1 MSKDQITPDEMHYD
15 QMAQE
20 ALRGVVKA
28 ALQRAASPEGIPGAH
43 HFYVSFKTTAAGVS
57 IPSDLLAK
65 FPEEMTIVL
74 QHQFW
79 DMKVTDDIFEVGLSF
94 GGLPEKL
101 IVPFDALTG
110 FWDPSVDFGLKFE
123 MSLEELEGEDDEETQ
138 DEASSAQDKDK
149 AALEEGHTASVVS
162 LDAFRKKT

>member
-1 MSKDQITPDEMHYD
+1 MAKDKITPDEMHYD

-28 ALQRAASPEGIPGAH
+28 ALQRAASPAGIPGAH

-79 DMKVTDDIFEVGLSF
+79 DLVVADTLFSITLSF
-94 GGLPEKL
+94 GGQPKRMT
-101 IVPFDALTG
+101 VPYVAVSRF
-110 FWDPSVDFGLKFE
+110 FDPSVQFMLQFDVE
-123 MSLEELEGEDDEETQ
+123 VPEVEPTPPEPDTPTEPVSEGP
-138 DEASSAQDKDK
+138 KI
-149 AALEEGHTASVVS
+149 VS
-162 LDAFRKKT
+162 LDQFRKK

>member
-1 MSKDQITPDEMHYD
+1 MSKDKITPDEMNYE

-28 ALQRAASPEGIPGAH
+28 ALQRAASPAGIPGAH
-43 HFYVSFKTTAAGVS
+43 HFYVSFKTTASGVS

-79 DMKVTDDIFEVGLSF
+79 DLAPGDTQFSITLSF
-94 GGLPEKL
+94 GGQPKRLT
-101 IVPFDALTG
+101 VPYAALTR
-110 FWDPSVDFGLKFE
+110 FFDPSVQFLLQFDVPDFDPPVQ
-123 MSLEELEGEDDEETQ
+123 EEPEAEADAPAATTDSGDEGP
-138 DEASSAQDKDK
+138 KI
-149 AALEEGHTASVVS
+149 VS
-162 LDAFRKKT
+162 LDQFRKK